1 MVLIPVPIDMWKY
14 ILVRFKYISCGA
26 TVLTSQWIVTATHCL
41 FDLDKNQYG
50 LEDLTFIVGDYNSKS
65 DTDDLGD
72 FQEMI
77 L

>member
-1 MVLIPVPIDMWKY
+1 M
-14 ILVRFKYISCGA
+14 
-26 TVLTSQWIVTATHCL
+26 LTSQWIVTATHCL

-77 L
+77 LFYGAVFWYCQTGSTKTHIIWAI

>member
-1 MVLIPVPIDMWKY
+1 M
-14 ILVRFKYISCGA
+14 
-26 TVLTSQWIVTATHCL
+26 LTSQWIVTATHCL

-72 FQEMI
+72 FQEKI